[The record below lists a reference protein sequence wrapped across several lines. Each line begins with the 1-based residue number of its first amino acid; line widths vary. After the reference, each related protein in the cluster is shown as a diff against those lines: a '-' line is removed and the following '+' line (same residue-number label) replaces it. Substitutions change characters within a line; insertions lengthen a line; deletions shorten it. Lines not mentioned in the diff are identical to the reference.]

1 MSTTPELEAVA
12 RAIYEVLSDERHE
25 WAKLKEIA
33 EQHGYSNAKATREL
47 FLLRA
52 SAALRAIREP
62 TEEMCNAAYAA
73 DDDGSEPFEV
83 SFTAAIDHA
92 LWETGN

>member
-52 SAALRAIREP
+52 SAAIRAIRDP
-62 TEEMCNAAYAA
+62 TEAMLPHMYHGPVV
-73 DDDGSEPFEV
+73 DWQK
-83 SFTAAIDHA
+83 TIDYI
-92 LWETGN
+92 LSKPSP